1 MTDSYLQMMKDS
13 LTHKIS
19 IMQDLE
25 KLTEEQKE
33 LFMQGDEMD
42 DDLFHQSF
50 DKKGSLIDDLLKLD
64 DGFTSLFDNVK
75 AKIGDNKQKYA
86 ADIQEIQGLI
96 HRVSDLSASLEA
108 GEKRNKQLAE
118 KYFRESREQIKQSKQ
133 ASGTAITYYQTM
145 SKNTNVR
152 PQFFDSKN

>member
-13 LTHKIS
+13 LAQKIS

-33 LFMQGDEMD
+33 LFLQGNQMD
-42 DDLFHQSF
+42 DEAFQHSLDQ
-50 DKKGSLIDDLLKLD
+50 KGELIDELLKLD

-75 AKIGDNKQKYA
+75 AEIGDDKQKYA
-86 ADIQEIQGLI
+86 ADIKEIQELI
-96 HRVSDLSASLEA
+96 HQVSDLSASLEA

-118 KYFRESREQIKQSKQ
+118 KYFRESREQIKQGKQ

-145 SKNTNVR
+145 SKNQNVR
-152 PQFFDSKN
+152 PQFFDSKK